1 MTNKYSHLTFDER
14 VKIEVFLDAGASQAS
29 IARALRRHRCTIS
42 REIKRLARRGSRAYF
57 ALLAFDDYARRRRLA
72 GRGRRKL
79 GTDLNTPIWINII
92 AQLRDGLS
100 PEQYA
105 GRMRLLD
112 GVSMASHLHSPLY
125 ASHETIYRA
134 IHDLPYGPQR
144 AELTRLLR
152 RSTRGRRPRRSSP
165 GYTALQ
171 NMTPLS
177 QRPQEV
183 MSRLSLG
190 HWEGDLIKGAYN
202 GSAVGTIVERASRYT
217 LLVHLRSANST
228 DVYEG
233 FKRALSALP
242 PCALKSLTYDRGS
255 EMARHQDLSRALGIP
270 IYFCPAYSPGDRATN
285 ENTNGLIRQYLPKG
299 TDLSTHSPG
308 VLADIE
314 QRINTRPRR
323 VLKYQTPKESLS
335 KMIHACMTQAA

>member
-29 IARALRRHRCTIS
+29 VARALCRHRCTIS
-42 REIKRLARRGSRAYF
+42 REIKRLSSGGSNRYF

-79 GTDLNTPIWINII
+79 GTDLNTPIWANVI

-112 GVSMASHLHSPLY
+112 GLNVAGHLNSPLY

-134 IHDLPYGPQR
+134 IHDLPHGPQR

-152 RSTRGRRPRRSSP
+152 RSTRGRRPRRSSQ
-165 GYTALQ
+165 GYTALK
-171 NMTPLS
+171 NITPLS
-177 QRPQEV
+177 ERPQEV
-183 MSRLSLG
+183 LSRLTLG
-190 HWEGDLIKGAYN
+190 HWEGDLIKGARN
-202 GSAVGTIVERASRYT
+202 GSAVGTLVERASRYT

-228 DVYEG
+228 DVYMG

-255 EMARHQDLSRALGIP
+255 EMARHQELGADLGIP
-270 IYFCPAYSPGDRATN
+270 IYFCPAYRPGDRATN
-285 ENTNGLIRQYLPKG
+285 ENTNGLLRQYMPKG
-299 TDLSTHSPG
+299 TDLSVHSPED
-308 VLADIE
+308 LAKIE
-314 QRINTRPRR
+314 QRMNTRPRR
-323 VLKYQTPKESLS
+323 VLRYKNPTEYLNMLINTS
-335 KMIHACMTQAA
+335 MTRAA